1 MAEDPRR
8 LLQKIYEWRQHAGS
22 MKEAVVSLAAD
33 DIEWWAAGPREI
45 LPWAG
50 SWRGKDAVSRWFDV
64 LNGTLEYDTW
74 EPYETVVQGEILV
87 EFVRGGGRVR
97 ANGRRYESDIV
108 RVWTFKDGEIV
119 RVRSFYDT
127 AKYVEAMRGA

>member
-1 MAEDPRR
+1 MRTLRSIQEQRER
-8 LLQKIYEWRQHAGS
+8 VGS
-22 MKEAVVSLAAD
+22 MKQAVVDLAAA
-33 DIEWWAAGPREI
+33 DIEWWAAGPRDV

-50 SWRGKDAVSRWFDV
+50 SWRGPEAVARWFDV

-74 EPYETVVQGEILV
+74 EPYEYVVQGDTVV

-97 ANGRRYESDIV
+97 ANGRRYEGEIV
-108 RVWTFKDGEIV
+108 RVWTFREGKIA

-127 AKYVEAMRGA
+127 AKYVEAVRGP

>member
-1 MAEDPRR
+1 MD
-8 LLQKIYEWRQHAGS
+8 
-22 MKEAVVSLAAD
+22 LAAD
-33 DIEWWAAGPREI
+33 DIEWWAAGPPDI

-50 SWRGKDAVSRWFDV
+50 SWRGKDAVARWFEV
-64 LNGTLEYDTW
+64 LNETLEYDTW
-74 EPYETVVQGEILV
+74 EPYESLVDGETIV

-108 RVWTFKDGEIV
+108 RVWTFKSGKIA

-127 AKYVEAMRGA
+127 ARYVEAMRGA

>member
-8 LLQKIYEWRQHAGS
+8 LLQRIYEWRQHAGS
-22 MKEAVVSLAAD
+22 MKQAVVDLAAD
-33 DIEWWAAGPREI
+33 DIEWWAAGPSEV

-74 EPYETVVQGEILV
+74 EPYETVVQGETLV
-87 EFVRGGGRVR
+87 EFVRGGGKVR
-97 ANGRRYESDIV
+97 ANGRRYEGDIV
-108 RVWTFKDGEIV
+108 RVWTFRRGKIV

-127 AKYVEAMRGA
+127 AKYAEAMRGR